1 MQTETVSTQNTN
13 GSDAPAG
20 PEISHL
26 TPSQLGT
33 RKYWDDYYQ
42 NDIDNVAEGAEAV
55 DPADLESW
63 FDDVGAPTKT
73 LEYLTSDEFP
83 LSARKD
89 SCSVLDLGTGNGSA
103 LFSLRAEGGYTGTL
117 VGIDYSEQSIQLATK
132 LKNKYASDG
141 ETVQLSVNDMTFDV
155 FNLLS
160 DSPHEASWWPRTD
173 QGFDLV
179 LDKGTFDAVSL
190 SSETTTA
197 DDGSE
202 RALCDVY
209 PQKALAFIKPGG
221 YLLVT
226 SCNWT
231 EDELIKWFTTT
242 VEMRHQ
248 LTVVNK
254 IKYKVFQFGGHQGQG
269 VASVCFQRTAT
280 GSQAADHAN
289 L

>member
-1 MQTETVSTQNTN
+1 MQTEAASKRN
-13 GSDAPAG
+13 GNSLEARTDPAITYL
-20 PEISHL
+20 E
-26 TPSQLGT
+26 PSQLGT

-42 NDIDNVAEGAEAV
+42 NDIDNAEEDAEAV

-63 FDDVGAPTKT
+63 FDDVGAPAKT
-73 LEYLTSDEFP
+73 LEYLTSDDFP

-117 VGIDYSEQSIQLATK
+117 VGIDYSEQSIRLAKK
-132 LKNKYASDG
+132 LRNKYATAG
-141 ETVQLSVNDMTFDV
+141 ESIQVDVSDMTFDV

-160 DSPHEASWWPRTD
+160 DSPRGASWWPQTD
-173 QGFDLV
+173 QGFDMV

-190 SSETTTA
+190 SSETITA
-197 DDGSE
+197 DNGHE

-209 PQKALAFIKPGG
+209 PEKALAFIKPGG
-221 YLLVT
+221 YLLIT

-231 EDELIKWFTTT
+231 EEELIKWFTTT
-242 VEMRHQ
+242 AGMRHQ
-248 LTVVNK
+248 LRVVDK
-254 IKYKVFQFGGHQGQG
+254 IKYKVFQFGGQQGQG

-280 GSQAADHAN
+280 N
-289 L
+289 C